1 MKNSKVSIDAI
12 KQKAWKNKKWLGYIL
27 FAILLTASLLYYR
40 FPSDAFRNYLQAT
53 AERINSRYLLS
64 IGYVSPTFPPGFS
77 LRKTKLSLKINPD
90 DGLFMA
96 DSVVITPEIWSFL
109 KGRSGYR
116 FKCLAYRGVLKGS
129 IHFFG
134 NSINS
139 PFSASAD
146 FKDIR
151 IDDYSTVSSITGSD
165 IKGVIEG
172 TIEYSGQLNS
182 LIDGAGEAKITV
194 SNGRVKLPQPI
205 LSFESIDF
213 DVIRMTMSLNDQKI
227 YLKHVGL
234 KWQEIAGEL
243 SGTIFLTKE
252 ISKSRLNLKG
262 AIELLTGRVK
272 GSKETMNV
280 VRLLRTQAKNG
291 KLNFIVGGTF
301 SSPTFRLL

>member
-1 MKNSKVSIDAI
+1 MKNSRVSIDAI
-12 KQKAWKNKKWLGYIL
+12 KQKAWKNKKWLGYIF

-53 AERINSRYLLS
+53 AEKINSQYLLS
-64 IGYVSPTFPPGFS
+64 IGDVRPTFPPGFS
-77 LRKTKLSLKINPD
+77 FRKTKLSLKINP
-90 DGLFMA
+90 GPSLFMA
-96 DSVVITPEIWSFL
+96 DSLVIRPVIWSFL

-116 FKCLAYRGVLKGS
+116 FKCLAYGGSLKGS
-129 IHFFG
+129 VYFSE

-139 PFSASAD
+139 PFSASVK
-146 FKDIR
+146 FRDIR
-151 IDDYSTVSSITGSD
+151 IGDYSTVSSITGNN
-165 IKGVIEG
+165 IKGIIGG
-172 TIEYSGQLNS
+172 TIKCSGQLNS

-194 SNGRVKLPQPI
+194 SNGRIELPQPI

-227 YLKHVGL
+227 NLKHVGL

-262 AIELLTGRVK
+262 AIELLAGRAK

-291 KLNFIVGGTF
+291 KLNFIIGGTF
-301 SSPTFRLL
+301 SSPTFRLI